1 MLKRLFIFIICFATV
16 AFTGCWDRREL
27 NTIGIVYGVAIDK
40 DMDKNEYII
49 TAQVIRPS
57 QLNSKGS
64 LKSPVELV
72 TSRGRTISDAI
83 KSITLFFDKK
93 LFFNHNKFI
102 VISKDVAKE
111 GILSI
116 IDFFFRDRELRK
128 SIWVIISKEEKA
140 SDILG
145 VIHGIS
151 DIQAAYVDEIVD
163 LKDANGKMSN
173 IKLIELSQRLYSEG
187 IEPIA
192 SVAQIKKFPLYP
204 IEIKEEIENK
214 GLNFYGTAVFKGD
227 KLVGYLDDIETMGLN
242 WITNKMRN
250 CVIVIPGLVDNN
262 KKISIQINNAKT
274 EIKPEL
280 IDSNY
285 LLNIK
290 VKASGNIGETEECID
305 FTNDENFIKLQN
317 EVNKVVKEQIE
328 KVINKQQ
335 KQFESDI
342 FGFGSALNKKY
353 PHEWLKIKD
362 NWDKIFSNVKYNI
375 EVEIKILNSG
385 LTMKSEEIEK

>member
-1 MLKRLFIFIICFATV
+1 M
-16 AFTGCWDRREL
+16 FTGCWNRREL

-40 DMDKNEYII
+40 DIDKNEYII

-57 QLNSKGS
+57 ELNSKGS

-83 KSITLFFDKK
+83 KNITLFFDKK

-102 VISKDVAKE
+102 VISKDIAKE
-111 GILSI
+111 GILGT

-128 SIWVIISKEEKA
+128 SIWIIISKEEKA

-145 VIHGIS
+145 VIHGVS
-151 DIQAAYVDEIVD
+151 DIQASYVDEIVD
-163 LKDANGKMSN
+163 LKDKNGKMSN
-173 IKLIELSQRLYSEG
+173 IKLLEMCQRLHSDG

-192 SVAQIKKFPLYP
+192 SVAQIKKFLLYP
-204 IEIKEEIENK
+204 IESKEEIENK

-227 KLVGYLDDIETMGLN
+227 KLIGYLDDVETMGLN
-242 WITNKMRN
+242 WVTNKMRN
-250 CVIVIPGLVDNN
+250 CIIVIPGIKDSN

-274 EIKPEL
+274 QIKPEL
-280 IDSNY
+280 IDNNY
-285 LLNIK
+285 LFNIK

-317 EVNKVVKEQIE
+317 EVNNVVKEQIE

-342 FGFGSALNKKY
+342 FGFGAILNKKY
-353 PHEWLKIKD
+353 PDEWAKIKD
-362 NWDKIFSNVKYNI
+362 NWNNIFSNVKCNI

-385 LTMKSEEIEK
+385 LTMKTEEIKK